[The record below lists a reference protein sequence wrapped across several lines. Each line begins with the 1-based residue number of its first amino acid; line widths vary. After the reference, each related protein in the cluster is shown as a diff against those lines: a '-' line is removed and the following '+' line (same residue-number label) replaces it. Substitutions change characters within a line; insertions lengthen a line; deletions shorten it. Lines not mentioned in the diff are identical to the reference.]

1 MKTRKSLNRRILIYV
16 GGSSA
21 IFILLYGFIIAA
33 YFMFGVKVNN
43 KIILAN
49 EARAY
54 ADAYVYDVDTPKPER
69 SFLKSF
75 RNEENIPKAL
85 LEIFPLN
92 ERKHGDMR
100 LYDAELFGNIGE
112 HELEAQQ
119 LIDYCRGVRCEIF
132 LFYSY
137 HLKDDQWLYLTMGIS
152 PEESEKEHH
161 DEFDAAFY
169 ILISITIAFFITVM
183 VLTLALVRN
192 ISQPIT
198 ALAKW
203 AQELKSDNVDD
214 DLPNLR
220 FTELEVVANQLQGA
234 FRRISQVLD
243 NEKRFLNNA
252 SHELRTPV
260 AVLATNLA
268 LLDKLRRQNKDDE
281 TQNKVIERLTRAV
294 ENMKQLIQTI
304 LWLSKDTQDFPVP
317 QAIMLDELITK
328 IIDDNR
334 YLIAPKNVT
343 IDVQL
348 PPITVQA
355 PSALCT
361 IILTNLIRNAFQYT
375 HQGKIEIKLSDNSI
389 IVSNCCNQQTEQL
402 LEVEEYGFGLG
413 LELVKR
419 ASAKLDWTFTS
430 QDIVGGRSV
439 SLQFLNNQQNVT
451 FEGES

>member
-21 IFILLYGFIIAA
+21 IFVLLYGFIIAA

-54 ADAYVYDVDTPKPER
+54 ADAYVHDVNTPKPER
-69 SFLKSF
+69 SFLKSY
-75 RNEENIPKAL
+75 RNEKNIPKAL

-100 LYDAELFGNIGE
+100 LYDAELFGNIGNY
-112 HELEAQQ
+112 ELEAQQ
-119 LIDYCRGVRCEIF
+119 LKDYCRGVRCEIF

-161 DEFDAAFY
+161 EEFDAAFY

-220 FTELEVVANQLQGA
+220 FTELEVVANQLQFA
-234 FRRISQVLD
+234 FIRINNVLEH
-243 NEKRFLNNA
+243 EKQFLNNA
-252 SHELRTPV
+252 SHELRTPI

-268 LLDKLRRQNKDDE
+268 LLEKMRIKGSDSEAQD
-281 TQNKVIERLTRAV
+281 KVIERLSRAI
-294 ENMKQLIQTI
+294 ENMKQLVQTI
-304 LWLSKDTQDFPVP
+304 LWLSKNTDDLPAEETVE
-317 QAIMLDELITK
+317 LDVLIEQ
-328 IIDDNR
+328 IINDNR
-334 YLIAPKNVT
+334 YLNEQKAVT
-343 IDVQL
+343 VTANLHPVSISV
-348 PPITVQA
+348 
-355 PSALCT
+355 SRSLCV

-375 HQGKIEIKLSDNSI
+375 HQGTVDITVQSDFIK
-389 IVSNCCNQQTEQL
+389 VTNQCFNANNDIL
-402 LEVEEYGFGLG
+402 PAEELGFGLG
-413 LELVKR
+413 LELVRR
-419 ASAKLDWTFTS
+419 ASLKLAWRYESDNIT
-430 QDIVGGRSV
+430 GGRSV
-439 SLQFLNNQQNVT
+439 TLYF
-451 FEGES
+451 

>member
-1 MKTRKSLNRRILIYV
+1 
-16 GGSSA
+16 
-21 IFILLYGFIIAA
+21 
-33 YFMFGVKVNN
+33 MFGVKVNN

-54 ADAYVYDVDTPKPER
+54 ADAYVHDVHTPKPER
-69 SFLKSF
+69 SFLKSY
-75 RNEENIPKAL
+75 RNEKNIPKAL

-100 LYDAELFGNIGE
+100 LYDAELFGNIGNY
-112 HELEAQQ
+112 ELEAQQ
-119 LIDYCRGVRCEIF
+119 LKDYCRGVRCEIF

-161 DEFDAAFY
+161 EEFDAAFY

-220 FTELEVVANQLQGA
+220 FTELEVVANQLQFA
-234 FRRISQVLD
+234 FIRINNVLEH
-243 NEKRFLNNA
+243 EKQFLNNA
-252 SHELRTPV
+252 SHELRTPI

-268 LLDKLRRQNKDDE
+268 LLEKMRIKGSDSEAQD
-281 TQNKVIERLTRAV
+281 KVIERLSRAI
-294 ENMKQLIQTI
+294 ENMKQLVQTI
-304 LWLSKDTQDFPVP
+304 LWLSKNTDDLPAEETVE
-317 QAIMLDELITK
+317 LDVLIEQ
-328 IIDDNR
+328 IINDNR
-334 YLIAPKNVT
+334 YLNEQKAVT
-343 IDVQL
+343 VTANLHPVSISV
-348 PPITVQA
+348 
-355 PSALCT
+355 SRSLCV

-375 HQGKIEIKLSDNSI
+375 HQGTVDITVQSDFIK
-389 IVSNCCNQQTEQL
+389 VTNQCFNANNDIL
-402 LEVEEYGFGLG
+402 PAEELGFGLG
-413 LELVKR
+413 LELVRR
-419 ASAKLDWTFTS
+419 ASLKLAWRYESDNIT
-430 QDIVGGRSV
+430 GGRSV
-439 SLQFLNNQQNVT
+439 TLYF
-451 FEGES
+451 

>member
-21 IFILLYGFIIAA
+21 IFVLLYGFIIAA

-54 ADAYVYDVDTPKPER
+54 ADAYVHDVHTPKPER
-69 SFLKSF
+69 SFLKSY
-75 RNEENIPKAL
+75 RNEKNIPKAL

-100 LYDAELFGNIGE
+100 LYDAELFGNIGNY
-112 HELEAQQ
+112 ELEAQQ
-119 LIDYCRGVRCEIF
+119 LKDYCRGVRCEIF

-161 DEFDAAFY
+161 EEFDAAFY

-220 FTELEVVANQLQGA
+220 FTELEVVANQLQFA
-234 FRRISQVLD
+234 FIRINNVLEH
-243 NEKRFLNNA
+243 EKQFLNNA
-252 SHELRTPV
+252 SHELRTPI

-268 LLDKLRRQNKDDE
+268 LLEKMRIKGSDSEAQD
-281 TQNKVIERLTRAV
+281 KVIERLSRAI
-294 ENMKQLIQTI
+294 ENMKQLVQTI
-304 LWLSKDTQDFPVP
+304 LWLSKNTDDLPAEETVE
-317 QAIMLDELITK
+317 LDVLIEQ
-328 IIDDNR
+328 IINDNR
-334 YLIAPKNVT
+334 YLNEQKAVT
-343 IDVQL
+343 VTANLHPVSISV
-348 PPITVQA
+348 
-355 PSALCT
+355 SRSLCV

-375 HQGKIEIKLSDNSI
+375 HQGTVDITVQSDFIK
-389 IVSNCCNQQTEQL
+389 VTNQCFNANNDIL
-402 LEVEEYGFGLG
+402 PAEELGFGLG
-413 LELVKR
+413 LELVRR
-419 ASAKLDWTFTS
+419 ASLKLAWRYESDNIT
-430 QDIVGGRSV
+430 GGRSV
-439 SLQFLNNQQNVT
+439 TLYF
-451 FEGES
+451 

>member
-21 IFILLYGFIIAA
+21 MFVLLYSFIIAA

-54 ADAYVYDVDTPKPER
+54 ADAYVHDVHTPKPER
-69 SFLKSF
+69 SFLKSY
-75 RNEENIPKAL
+75 RNEKNIPKAL

-100 LYDAELFGNIGE
+100 LYDAELFGNIGNYE
-112 HELEAQQ
+112 FEAQQ
-119 LIDYCRGVRCEIF
+119 LKDYCRGVRCEIF

-161 DEFDAAFY
+161 EEFDAAFY

-220 FTELEVVANQLQGA
+220 FTELEVVANQLQFA
-234 FRRISQVLD
+234 FIRINNVLEH
-243 NEKRFLNNA
+243 EKQFLNNA
-252 SHELRTPV
+252 SHELRTPI

-268 LLDKLRRQNKDDE
+268 LLEKMRIKGSDSEAQD
-281 TQNKVIERLTRAV
+281 KVIERLSRAI
-294 ENMKQLIQTI
+294 ENMKQLVQTI
-304 LWLSKDTQDFPVP
+304 LWLSKNTDDLPAEETVE
-317 QAIMLDELITK
+317 LDVLIEQ
-328 IIDDNR
+328 IINDNR
-334 YLIAPKNVT
+334 YLNEQKAVT
-343 IDVQL
+343 VTANLHPVSISV
-348 PPITVQA
+348 
-355 PSALCT
+355 SRSLCV

-375 HQGKIEIKLSDNSI
+375 HQGTVDITVQSDFIK
-389 IVSNCCNQQTEQL
+389 VTNQCFNANNDIL
-402 LEVEEYGFGLG
+402 PAEELGFGLG
-413 LELVKR
+413 LELVRR
-419 ASAKLDWTFTS
+419 ASLKLAWRYESDNIT
-430 QDIVGGRSV
+430 GGRSV
-439 SLQFLNNQQNVT
+439 TLYF
-451 FEGES
+451 